1 MYKITAPNNQYT
13 GLSAGVNFSNGVGLT
28 GKKELVPWFKNHGYK
43 VEEIK
48 DDVKSI
54 DDMTVDE
61 LKAYAEGKGIEL
73 TGLTKKDDILKKI
86 KGSTS
91 DPEGK

>member
-1 MYKITAPNNQYT
+1 MFKISSPNKGYT
-13 GLSAGVNFSNGVGLT
+13 GVSAGVAFSRGVGLT
-28 GKKELVPWFKNHGYK
+28 GRKELVDWFKEHKYI

-48 DDVKSI
+48 DDVKSV

-61 LKAYAEGKGIEL
+61 LKAYAEGKGIDL

-86 KGSTS
+86 KGATP

>member
-1 MYKITAPNNQYT
+1 MYKIIAPNNQYT
-13 GLSAGVNFSNGVGLT
+13 GLSAGVNFSNGAGLT
-28 GKKELVPWFKNHGYK
+28 GRKELVNWFKEHKYE

-48 DDVKSI
+48 DESKSV

-61 LKAYAEGKGIEL
+61 LKAYAEGKGIDL

-86 KGSTS
+86 KGSTP

>member
-1 MYKITAPNNQYT
+1 MFKISSPNKDYT
-13 GLSAGVNFSNGVGLT
+13 GVSASVAFSNGVGLT
-28 GKKELVPWFKNHGYK
+28 GRKELIPWFKDHKYE

-48 DDVKSI
+48 DDVKSV

-86 KGSTS
+86 KDSTP